1 MKTITKPGE
10 IKMQISMYQETFMDV
25 SLDHVIQSLSEGLR
39 ANIPYSD
46 SQVFTIARLTAS
58 IINGSIVDLYDTEFS
73 GLDTVELI
81 MELENGI
88 RSVLETNYDSS
99 VEHGAG
105 IIAVYQV

>member
-1 MKTITKPGE
+1 
-10 IKMQISMYQETFMDV
+10 MQISMYQETFMDV

-46 SQVFTIARLTAS
+46 TTTFAAAHLTAS
-58 IINGSIVDLYDTEFS
+58 IINGNVVDLYDSQFS

-88 RSVLETNYDSS
+88 RGVLEPNYDSG

-105 IIAVYQV
+105 IVAVYNL